1 MYYVRLRLN
10 DASSSYNTQNPRN
23 IPFGDDNR
31 QKRKKDENEMN
42 DRIGQRSVAICRN
55 INSLAR
61 YKTDCKLL
69 FEKNYLNVS
78 KQSTK

>member
-31 QKRKKDENEMN
+31 QKRKDENEMN
-42 DRIGQRSVAICRN
+42 GRIGQRSVAICRN

-78 KQSTK
+78 MQSTK